1 MHELLKLDY
10 ESFGCKSSSS
20 RLPGC
25 TSNSGYPIGLGG
37 IQRASRTMRKNYA
50 PALIVL
56 GGIFAISPIFGQTQT
71 GFTNGASAPPTAA
84 SDATRNSVRHSE
96 DYDPLLD
103 LPPLKHETVTLI
115 GGVVVRLDEVMNHMV
130 FQPFGT
136 NQKMQVH
143 FDTRT
148 HFYLDGKPIT
158 EREVKQGE
166 RIYLDTQLNGDRV
179 FAKTIWIRSSAESGV
194 GRGQITDF
202 DAGHRVVTVRDE
214 LSNQPLR
221 LHLAPNAT
229 IRKGNQTGSESD
241 LVQGALVDIEFG
253 AQRELRAITVLASPG
268 SSFAFAGRVTFVD
281 LSQKMIAIDNR
292 SDGKKYDVSMEAI
305 APSVLRQIREGE
317 DVSVSTVFDGERYSA
332 RSVDLAATQAPQ

>member
-1 MHELLKLDY
+1 
-10 ESFGCKSSSS
+10 
-20 RLPGC
+20 
-25 TSNSGYPIGLGG
+25 
-37 IQRASRTMRKNYA
+37 
-50 PALIVL
+50 
-56 GGIFAISPIFGQTQT
+56 
-71 GFTNGASAPPTAA
+71 
-84 SDATRNSVRHSE
+84 
-96 DYDPLLD
+96 
-103 LPPLKHETVTLI
+103 
-115 GGVVVRLDEVMNHMV
+115 VVRLDEVMNHMV

-136 NQKMQVH
+136 KQKIQVH

-158 EREVKQGE
+158 EREVKQGQ

-202 DAGHRVVTVRDE
+202 DAGHKVVTVRDE
-214 LSNQPLR
+214 LSNQPLK
-221 LHLAPNAT
+221 LQLAPNAI

-241 LVQGALVDIEFG
+241 LVQGALVSIEFG

-268 SSFAFAGRVTFVD
+268 SKFAFAGRVTFVD

-305 APSVLRQIREGE
+305 APNVLRQIREGE
-317 DVSVSTVFDGERYSA
+317 DISVSTVFDGTRYSA
-332 RSVDLAATQAPQ
+332 SSVDLAAAQAPQ

>member
-1 MHELLKLDY
+1 MHELLKIDY
-10 ESFGCKSSSS
+10 ECFGCKSSSS
-20 RLPGC
+20 RLPSCSG
-25 TSNSGYPIGLGG
+25 NSGYPTGIHG
-37 IQRASRTMRKNYA
+37 IQRLSKTMRKTYA
-50 PALIVL
+50 LLSIVF
-56 GGIFAISPIFGQTQT
+56 GGLFAISPVSGQSQA
-71 GFTNGASAPPTAA
+71 GFTNGPSTPPSAA
-84 SDATRNSVRHSE
+84 SNATPNAVRRSE

-103 LPPLKHETVTLI
+103 LPPLQHEKVTLI

-136 NQKMQVH
+136 KQKMQVH

-158 EREVKQGE
+158 EREVKQGQ

-179 FAKTIWIRSSAESGV
+179 FAKTIWIRSYAESGV

-221 LHLAPNAT
+221 LKLAPNAT
-229 IRKGNQTGSESD
+229 IRKGSQTGSESD
-241 LVQGALVDIEFG
+241 LVQGALVGIEFG
-253 AQRELRAITVLASPG
+253 AQRELRAITILATPG
-268 SSFAFAGRVTFVD
+268 STFAFSGRVTFVD
-281 LSQKMIAIDNR
+281 LSQKMIAIDNH

-305 APSVLRQIREGE
+305 APSILRQIREGE
-317 DVSVSTVFDGERYSA
+317 NVSVSTVFDGTRYSA
-332 RSVDLAATQAPQ
+332 RSVDLAAAQSQQ

>member
-1 MHELLKLDY
+1 MHR
-10 ESFGCKSSSS
+10 SFAFLSVILAGALTAS
-20 RLPGC
+20 PGLAQNIPGPP
-25 TSNSGYPIGLGG
+25 T
-37 IQRASRTMRKNYA
+37 
-50 PALIVL
+50 
-56 GGIFAISPIFGQTQT
+56 
-71 GFTNGASAPPTAA
+71 GASTSPGNDPAA
-84 SDATRNSVRHSE
+84 NAARQKEN
-96 DYDPLLD
+96 YDPLLD
-103 LPPLKHETVTLI
+103 LPPLKHEKVTLF

-158 EREVKQGE
+158 EREIKQGQ

-179 FAKTIWIRSSAESGV
+179 FAKTVWIRSTAESGI
-194 GRGQITDF
+194 GRGQILDF
-202 DAGHRVVTVRDE
+202 DSAHRMVTVRDE

-221 LHLAPNAT
+221 LQLAPNAI
-229 IRKGNQTGSESD
+229 IRKGNQTGSGSD
-241 LVQGALVDIEFG
+241 LVQGALVSIEFG

-317 DVSVSTVFDGERYSA
+317 EVSLSTVFDGSRYSA
-332 RSVDLAATQAPQ
+332 RSVDLAAAQVPQ

>member
-1 MHELLKLDY
+1 MRFLKLDY
-10 ESFGCKSSSS
+10 QCFGCKSSSL
-20 RLPGC
+20 RLPVSS
-25 TSNSGYPIGLGG
+25 SNSGYPVGLRG
-37 IQRASRTMRKNYA
+37 IQRASTTMRKTYA
-50 PALIVL
+50 LLSIVL
-56 GGIFAISPIFGQTQT
+56 GGILFANPVFGQSQT
-71 GFTNGASAPPTAA
+71 GFTNGDSTPPPAAPNANP
-84 SDATRNSVRHSE
+84 NSVRHSE

-103 LPPLKHETVTLI
+103 LPALKHEKVTLF

-136 NQKMQVH
+136 KQKMQVH

-158 EREVKQGE
+158 EREVKQGQ

-179 FAKTIWIRSSAESGV
+179 FAKTIWIRTSTESGV
-194 GRGQITDF
+194 GRGQIMDF
-202 DAGHRVVTVRDE
+202 DPGHRVVTVRDE

-221 LHLAPNAT
+221 LQLAPNAT
-229 IRKGNQTGSESD
+229 IRKGNQAGSESD
-241 LVQGALVDIEFG
+241 LVQGAIASIEFG

-268 SSFAFAGRVTFVD
+268 SAFAFAGRVTFVD

-292 SDGKKYDVSMEAI
+292 SDGKKYDVSMDAI

-332 RSVDLAATQAPQ
+332 RRVDLAATQAPQ

>member
-1 MHELLKLDY
+1 
-10 ESFGCKSSSS
+10 
-20 RLPGC
+20 
-25 TSNSGYPIGLGG
+25 
-37 IQRASRTMRKNYA
+37 MRKTLA
-50 PALIVL
+50 LLIVF
-56 GGIFAISPIFGQTQT
+56 GGLFAVRPISGQTQT
-71 GFTNGASAPPTAA
+71 GFSNGASASGPADSNTKPNA
-84 SDATRNSVRHSE
+84 VRSSE

-103 LPPLKHETVTLI
+103 LPPLQRQKVTLI

-136 NQKMQVH
+136 RQKMQVH

-158 EREVKQGE
+158 EREVKQGQ

-179 FAKTIWIRSSAESGV
+179 FARTIWIRSSAESGM

-221 LHLAPNAT
+221 LQLAPNAI

-241 LVQGALVDIEFG
+241 LVQGALVSIEFG

-268 SSFAFAGRVTFVD
+268 STFAFAGKVTYVD

-305 APSVLRQIREGE
+305 APSVLRQVREGE
-317 DVSVSTVFDGERYSA
+317 DVSVSTVFDGTRYSA
-332 RSVDLAATQAPQ
+332 RSVDLAAAPAPQ